1 MEIKILANNI
11 FQDRIEEYVFQFDE
25 NTTILNMKEKLDIK
39 NYNIDFPK
47 YFGSL
52 LTVYLFES
60 VLPYIESEGRIYCDV
75 NIDGVKITDLLKTFN
90 ITEVLEFDYNIQGIG
105 GPSFIVEIF
114 KNIVKAAGVFSNFKD
129 VYDFARYIETKL
141 SKKGLTNNKYFK
153 KHNAF
158 SIEEFIFSKLSWN
171 YFTLAE
177 KLDITPEKAKILLR
191 VFEYEWDNSRK
202 LYYITEAKKI
212 EVEEKIFQ
220 ISAKI
225 SDKYNRV

>member
-1 MEIKILANNI
+1 M
-11 FQDRIEEYVFQFDE
+11 
-25 NTTILNMKEKLDIK
+25 
-39 NYNIDFPK
+39 
-47 YFGSL
+47 
-52 LTVYLFES
+52 TVYLFES

-171 YFTLAE
+171 YFTLA
-177 KLDITPEKAKILLR
+177 
-191 VFEYEWDNSRK
+191 
-202 LYYITEAKKI
+202 
-212 EVEEKIFQ
+212 
-220 ISAKI
+220 
-225 SDKYNRV
+225 